1 MLGPLYGVIFQYKE
15 TLSKNLNDEKRLKCY
30 SPSEMVPLSI
40 STRLFY
46 RYDMVQSA
54 SANHGL
60 V

>member
-1 MLGPLYGVIFQYKE
+1 MKHKVKIKM
-15 TLSKNLNDEKRLKCY
+15 TIAEKRLKMLFF
-30 SPSEMVPLSI
+30 SEMVPLSI

-60 V
+60 VW